1 MSEVFDRLRKV
12 ADAYPSGSHHMVVD
26 VEDIRLALHLHEGAE
41 RRIQLLEETREADF
55 GQGVKMRMALE
66 FYAAKETWQV
76 NGHPQVDAD
85 TKPIVRDGGK
95 VARDALKGGL

>member
-1 MSEVFDRLRKV
+1 
-12 ADAYPSGSHHMVVD
+12 
-26 VEDIRLALHLHEGAE
+26 
-41 RRIQLLEETREADF
+41 
-55 GQGVKMRMALE
+55 MRMALE